1 MGETTNKISSH
12 EWDESDHITT
22 VEGFSPTSLSD
33 DIREQTDQIRA
44 EIEDTRAEMGQT
56 INEIQERLN
65 PEHLVNQVKESV
77 REATIGKV
85 ERAMEMVGEKLSD
98 VTEPAREVAS
108 RAGSKIA
115 DSVWK
120 NPIPIGLIGLGI
132 GMLMIRRFGG
142 NSSRQLYRPSQQR
155 EQDLASANPERNF
168 TPERESVASKT
179 INQVKETASDLAN
192 RSTETLSNLS
202 SQAKD
207 SVVGVTTRISEIIR
221 DNPLAV
227 GAVAVAAG
235 AAVGLA
241 LPSTTFE
248 KEYIG
253 ETSEMLVNKAE
264 GVARDAVDKVQN
276 VAQQIT
282 EESSGGT
289 TSETSSTGGS
299 KTGGPP
305 LASATNLNS

>member
-1 MGETTNKISSH
+1 MGETTNKISSP
-12 EWDESDHITT
+12 EWDESDHLTT
-22 VEGFSPTSLSD
+22 ADSLSTTSDSD
-33 DIREQTDQIRA
+33 DIGEQTDQIRA

-85 ERAMEMVGEKLSD
+85 EKAMEMVGEKLSD
-98 VTEPAREVAS
+98 ATEPAREVVG
-108 RAGSKIA
+108 RAGSA
-115 DSVWK
+115 FANSVWK
-120 NPIPIGLIGLGI
+120 NPIPMGLIGLGV
-132 GMLMIRRFGG
+132 GMLMIRRFVG
-142 NSSRQLYRPSQQR
+142 NSSRQLYRPSQQL
-155 EQDLASANPERNF
+155 EQNLASANPERNF
-168 TPERESVASKT
+168 TPERESATSKT
-179 INQVKETASDLAN
+179 INQVKDTASNLAS

-207 SVVGVTTRISEIIR
+207 SAVNVSARFSEIIR

-264 GVARDAVDKVQN
+264 EVARDAVDKVQDA
-276 VAQQIT
+276 AQLMT
-282 EESSGGT
+282 GESSGGG
-289 TSETSSTGGS
+289 SSSSGSKSGGS
-299 KTGGPP
+299 SPNPTAPR
-305 LASATNLNS
+305 